1 MLVFEIR
8 ATIKN
13 FIRTRPLATVFD
25 YDAPITMIKKLL
37 NERPA
42 FIETYG
48 GAIEILTKKDITKLK
63 NKGCFNSAKVV
74 CYDCFKVAFIL
85 NLNDLSKIKEM
96 LKNLDVNDIDKVFD
110 DIDDYILLNTGFD
123 SYYLING
130 YNIIEFLE

>member
-8 ATIKN
+8 AVIKN
-13 FIRTRPLATVFD
+13 FIRTRPLATVF
-25 YDAPITMIKKLL
+25 YDPPITMVKKLL

-42 FIETYG
+42 FIETYC
-48 GAIEILTKKDITKLK
+48 GAIERLTKKDITKLRK
-63 NKGCFNSAKVV
+63 SGYFNNAKVV

-85 NLNDLSKIKEM
+85 DLNDLSKIKEM

-110 DIDDYILLNTGFD
+110 GIDDYILLDTGFD

-130 YNIIEFLE
+130 YNISEFLD